1 MKTMMIVQNVT
12 APADWN
18 STSLSNMD
26 NASLDNKIWFVFLFY
41 AAVVWAVLF
50 VLYRGARYVLA
61 HFKILNIGSTA
72 SSYHPVSQ
80 EEHEHDYSHPTE
92 GPQGKRLFPTDEDL
106 ELWDIEMA
114 KTGLANAS
122 ISKQHRSEGNGENF
136 EYGLDSALDDENAV
150 VDDNPSDD

>member
-1 MKTMMIVQNVT
+1 MKTMTMVQNAT

-18 STSLSNMD
+18 STSLSSMD

-41 AAVVWAVLF
+41 AAVVWTVLF
-50 VLYRGARYVLA
+50 VIYRGARYVLA
-61 HFKILNIGSTA
+61 HYKILNVGSTA

-92 GPQGKRLFPTDEDL
+92 GLQGKRLFPTDEDL
-106 ELWDIEMA
+106 ELWDIEMT
-114 KTGLANAS
+114 KTDSANAA
-122 ISKQHRSEGNGENF
+122 ISKQHRSEGNGGNF

-150 VDDNPSDD
+150 VDNLSDD